1 MIVICTKCAA
11 KFRVA
16 DERIGPR
23 GAKVRCSRCQT
34 VFHVAGEH
42 SAAPAAPA
50 SRPRPA
56 ALDVELENPFAA
68 GGASPRAPK
77 DDPFAAAGFGP
88 PVPPPLPAR
97 PDPFVAAA
105 AAAPA
110 PPADDPFAPATPRPD
125 DPFAPRHEPD
135 PFAALDA
142 ASSAAAAPAPAEP
155 DGGGLALEERLTPPP
170 LPTARLAPEPGDHL
184 PPPVASEGF
193 TMGADPNT
201 FDAYDFGASGPALA
215 LATEPD
221 AGSHGAPEA
230 SPHPAAA
237 EAPSAAAPQPAPV
250 AAAVSG
256 TAVAPAPA
264 APPAAVRAVPAP
276 LAVPPAAADLATG
289 PMPAR
294 RESRLR
300 AAAVNAVALLALLVV
315 TLAFL
320 VVWRSDGGAERLS
333 LRPGAILAALGR
345 GGPDRPFTAVE
356 VRSGVYE
363 RERGPPVLF
372 VRGKVVSH
380 AAAPVR
386 AVRVRVEVVRSDAV
400 LARGEA
406 LAGAVPTPEEMYR
419 AGDEGGVAALARA
432 AAARAPRQIRPGD
445 AVPFLVPIA
454 DAPADLDG
462 ASVRV
467 ELASGA
473 AASP

>member
-1 MIVICTKCAA
+1 
-11 KFRVA
+11 
-16 DERIGPR
+16 G
-23 GAKVRCSRCQT
+23 
-34 VFHVAGEH
+34 
-42 SAAPAAPA
+42 
-50 SRPRPA
+50 
-56 ALDVELENPFAA
+56 
-68 GGASPRAPK
+68 
-77 DDPFAAAGFGP
+77 
-88 PVPPPLPAR
+88 
-97 PDPFVAAA
+97 
-105 AAAPA
+105 
-110 PPADDPFAPATPRPD
+110 
-125 DPFAPRHEPD
+125 
-135 PFAALDA
+135 
-142 ASSAAAAPAPAEP
+142 AAPAPAEP

-184 PPPVASEGF
+184 PPSLASEGF

-221 AGSHGAPEA
+221 AGPQEAPAA
-230 SPHPAAA
+230 SPHPAPAEPPA
-237 EAPSAAAPQPAPV
+237 EAAPEPPPVAGAVASAQASGAAA
-250 AAAVSG
+250 
-256 TAVAPAPA
+256 APAPA
-264 APPAAVRAVPAP
+264 AVPAAIRPFTAP
-276 LAVPPAAADLATG
+276 LAVPTAAAEIATG
-289 PMPAR
+289 PVPAR

-345 GGPDRPFTAVE
+345 GGPERPFTAVE

-363 RERGPPVLF
+363 REKGLPILF
-372 VRGKVVSH
+372 VRGKVISH

-386 AVRVRVEVVRSDAV
+386 TVRVRVEVVRSDAV

-406 LAGAVPTPEEMYR
+406 LAGAVPTPEELYR
-419 AGDEGGVAALARA
+419 AGDDDGVAALAKA
-432 AAARAPRQIRPGD
+432 AAARAPRQIHPGD
-445 AVPFLVPIA
+445 AVPFLVPIT
-454 DAPADLDG
+454 DAPADLEG